1 MIEQFDR
8 DGNAMRS
15 GARQF
20 GAWVGAAVLRPLHRF
35 TRAKDGSVAIEFS
48 LVVIPFLAFLYA
60 IMETALVFFSTQV
73 LETGVQN
80 AARLVLTGQ
89 AQGSGYNQ
97 ATFKTAVCAKVTGWL
112 DCSNKMYVDVR
123 TFSDFSSVSLT
134 SPLKS
139 DGTVN
144 NNFVYQP
151 GGPGD
156 IVVVR
161 LIYPFPIAMPLWNP
175 NLSNMTGNSR
185 LLIATAAF
193 KNEPY

>member
-1 MIEQFDR
+1 MQSDAGR
-8 DGNAMRS
+8 
-15 GARQF
+15 F
-20 GAWVGAAVLRPLHRF
+20 GAWTRRALMSPLRRF
-35 TRAKDGSVAIEFS
+35 ARAKRGSVAIEFPFV
-48 LVVIPFLAFLYA
+48 LVPFLAFFYA
-60 IMETALVFFSTQV
+60 IVETAMVFFSTQV

-123 TFSDFSSVSLT
+123 TFSDFSSVSMT
-134 SPLKS
+134 SPVNA
-139 DGTVN
+139 DGTIN

-161 LIYPFPIAMPLWNP
+161 LIYPFPIAMRLWNP
-175 NLSNMTGNSR
+175 NLANMAGNNR
-185 LLIATAAF
+185 LVIATAAF

>member
-1 MIEQFDR
+1 MK
-8 DGNAMRS
+8 NA
-15 GARQF
+15 ARQI
-20 GAWVGAAVLRPLHRF
+20 GTWTGRTLVRPLRRF
-35 TRAKDGSVAIEFS
+35 SRAKRGTAAIEFP

-60 IMETALVFFSTQV
+60 IMETAMVFFATQV

-80 AARLVLTGQ
+80 ASRLVLTGQ

-97 ATFKTAVCAKVTGWL
+97 ASFKTAVCAKVTGWL
-112 DCSNKMYVDVR
+112 DCGGKMYVDVR

-134 SPLKS
+134 SPLNA

-161 LIYPFPIAMPLWNP
+161 LIYPFPIAMRLWNP
-175 NLSNMTGNSR
+175 NLANMSGNSR